1 MVISSA
7 SSARQK
13 EKKKMAKISIEN
25 AEVVRHIA
33 KAGFAAK
40 TSYRTKS
47 GETRNEYFTV
57 WTEESPAVGA
67 VVNIEGL
74 HSAKVEEYEKDGE
87 TRRVAA
93 THVNFPKI
101 TAGVEQPKQAQRGA
115 AAILETFPGASMEEE
130 APF

>member
-1 MVISSA
+1 
-7 SSARQK
+7 
-13 EKKKMAKISIEN
+13 MAKISIEN
-25 AEVVRHIA
+25 AEVVRLISN
-33 KAGFAAK
+33 KGFAAK

-57 WTEESPAVGA
+57 WTEDSPAVGA

-74 HSAKVEEYEKDGE
+74 YSAKVEEYEKEGQLV
-87 TRRVAA
+87 RVAA

-101 TAGVEQPKQAQRGA
+101 SAGVEQPKQAQKGA